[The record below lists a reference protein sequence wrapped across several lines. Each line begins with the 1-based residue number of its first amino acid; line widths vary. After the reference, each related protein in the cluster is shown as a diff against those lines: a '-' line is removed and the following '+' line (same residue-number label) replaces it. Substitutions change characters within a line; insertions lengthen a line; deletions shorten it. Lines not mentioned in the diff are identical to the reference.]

1 MGLSLW
7 TAPAR
12 AGPPPPSAA
21 ARPMLYRRFRN
32 KPATFAV
39 AAQIRG
45 LTSPDEE
52 ARREQG
58 FQSRSAM
65 KLDEHCA
72 DGARLGHAAHGCGA
86 PALFTTRL
94 LVSAGASSL
103 ALPLPRN

>member
-1 MGLSLW
+1 M
-7 TAPAR
+7 AEAVY
-12 AGPPPPSAA
+12 AV
-21 ARPMLYRRFRN
+21 
-32 KPATFAV
+32 AV

-45 LTSPDEE
+45 L

-58 FQSRSAM
+58 FQSRLAM

>member
-1 MGLSLW
+1 M
-7 TAPAR
+7 AEAVY
-12 AGPPPPSAA
+12 AV
-21 ARPMLYRRFRN
+21 
-32 KPATFAV
+32 AV

-52 ARREQG
+52 ATREQG
-58 FQSRSAM
+58 FQSRLAM
-65 KLDEHCA
+65 KLDEHCP
-72 DGARLGHAAHGCGA
+72 DGFRFLFGARLGHAAHGCGA

>member
-1 MGLSLW
+1 M
-7 TAPAR
+7 AEAVY
-12 AGPPPPSAA
+12 AV
-21 ARPMLYRRFRN
+21 
-32 KPATFAV
+32 AV

-45 LTSPDEE
+45 L

-58 FQSRSAM
+58 FQSRLAM
-65 KLDEHCA
+65 KLDEHCP
-72 DGARLGHAAHGCGA
+72 DGFLLGARLGHAAHGCGA

>member
-1 MGLSLW
+1 M
-7 TAPAR
+7 AEAVY
-12 AGPPPPSAA
+12 AV
-21 ARPMLYRRFRN
+21 
-32 KPATFAV
+32 AV

-72 DGARLGHAAHGCGA
+72 DGFLFGTRLGHAAHGCGA

>member
-1 MGLSLW
+1 M
-7 TAPAR
+7 AEAVY
-12 AGPPPPSAA
+12 AV
-21 ARPMLYRRFRN
+21 
-32 KPATFAV
+32 AV

-45 LTSPDEE
+45 L

-72 DGARLGHAAHGCGA
+72 DGFLFGARLGHAAHGCGA